1 MCQFR
6 LHRIG
11 LAALI
16 ILFLQSHVANATW
29 SVVIANRD
37 TGEVA
42 ASQATCLSNRDLL
55 RGLAAVRVG
64 VGFGVVQNSGDPD
77 GTRRQTIVDG
87 FINSLSP
94 QEILT
99 NLSGIRGHNKRQYGI
114 CNTTDLPVSFSGNGG
129 RNWNGGI
136 VGVAGSNDQIVY
148 AIQGNTLVG
157 PCVVNLAELEVLA
170 EIMAAETAMP
180 PRPVDIPGA
189 LMAAMEKAREVGG
202 DGRCSCGGGSTS
214 CGCPIFPKP
223 EKSAHVGYFVVAR
236 AGDPDDPVCDVNGC
250 ADEDYFMTFNVIDRS
265 NADLDPID
273 DISGQFVILRT
284 ELLNWV
290 DAVQSQ
296 VSIDPTS
303 FLMTINLKNWAG
315 NSSSPATAVV
325 SVVNLDSGSDMDF
338 SMGPL
343 VQNNSDPSQY
353 TLQLTVVSAGGTD
366 KFEVTV
372 TDEMDVMRNVVVL
385 MPSRE
390 ATNANGAPPPPP
402 PPPPSSCVPK
412 KGACTSNGECCS
424 GKCQKGKCVGG
435 PSTAGFL
442 FEVDETELML
452 LTENNM
458 SPAACSV
465 PMQTLQY

>member
-99 NLSGIRGHNKRQYGI
+99 NLSGIRGHNTRQYGI

-136 VGVAGSNDQIVY
+136 VGVAGLNDQIVY

-157 PCVVNLAELEVLA
+157 PCVVDLAEDEVLA
-170 EIMAAETAMP
+170 EISAAKTAM
-180 PRPVDIPGA
+180 RPVDIPGA

-214 CGCPIFPKP
+214 CGCPILQKP

-273 DISGQFVILRT
+273 DISGQFVTLRT
-284 ELLNWV
+284 QLANWV

-315 NSSSPATAVV
+315 ISSSPADAVV
-325 SVVNLDSGSDMDF
+325 SVVNLDSGLDMDF

-343 VQNNSDPSQY
+343 VQNNSDSSQY
-353 TLQLTVVSAGGTD
+353 TLQLTAESQGTD

-372 TDEMDVMRNVVVL
+372 TDKTGVMRNVVL

-390 ATNANGAPPPPP
+390 ATNAAPPS
-402 PPPPSSCVPK
+402 PPPPSGCVLK

-452 LTENNM
+452 LAENNM